1 MYQSGYGPEDR
12 VKVQQNKTTLPHFLC
27 TCVSAEIR
35 FLSWRKWLLI
45 VHYSGNSIVYRKAEW
60 WWIIIWWFF
69 IINYGI
75 TSYDEISSWLFYWRL
90 IVTFNHMMTFQ
101 HMMIF
106 HHDMIWWLVLKGPA
120 GQWGSRQEGVQKYL
134 GNYNSLKWW
143 VINIWWECRKWW
155 IFIIWMC
162 TTLSLFLI
170 STLWRNCS
178 IWWILIIWNVYNTF
192 TFF

>member
-1 MYQSGYGPEDR
+1 M
-12 VKVQQNKTTLPHFLC
+12 
-27 TCVSAEIR
+27 
-35 FLSWRKWLLI
+35 
-45 VHYSGNSIVYRKAEW
+45 GNSIVYRKAEW

-75 TSYDEISSWLFYWRL
+75 TSYDEISSWLFYWRF

-134 GNYNSLKWW
+134 GNYNCLKWW
-143 VINIWWECRKWW
+143 VINIWWECSIWW
-155 IFIIWMC
+155 IFIIWNM
-162 TTLSLFLI
+162 
-170 STLWRNCS
+170 
-178 IWWILIIWNVYNTF
+178 YNTF
-192 TFF
+192 TFFNIHYMKELQHMVDFDNMKCVQHFHFFLISTVWRKCSI

>member
-1 MYQSGYGPEDR
+1 MVVNYHMMIFHHQLWD
-12 VKVQQNKTTLPHFLC
+12 H
-27 TCVSAEIR
+27 
-35 FLSWRKWLLI
+35 
-45 VHYSGNSIVYRKAEW
+45 
-60 WWIIIWWFF
+60 IIWWN
-69 IINYGI
+69 IIMIILLKIN
-75 TSYDEISSWLFYWRL
+75 
-90 IVTFNHMMTFQ
+90 VTFNHMMTFQ

-178 IWWILIIWNVYNTF
+178 IWWILIILNVYNTF